1 MTTPLYARNFVKDI
15 QSRGFKNLT
24 EAEFIQL
31 TTVTYSLLPQHCNNG
46 KTCSNCSHRMPNGC
60 KTCPDCWHRQVK
72 KKPIVVEEKDEKD
85 ENACNGACDK
95 DLSSERA
102 IILPCGHKFCVA
114 CMKDRV
120 DDNFITCCFCD
131 SVRIPEYI
139 RDELRNVDVVR
150 E

>member
-1 MTTPLYARNFVKDI
+1 M
-15 QSRGFKNLT
+15 QSHTEDLVLVQDTGQAFQGFTNVVHSIKH
-24 EAEFIQL
+24 
-31 TTVTYSLLPQHCNNG
+31 V
-46 KTCSNCSHRMPNGC
+46 SH
-60 KTCPDCWHRQVK
+60 
-72 KKPIVVEEKDEKD
+72 KPIGKSVMEGYTSVEEKDEKD